1 MINEY
6 VNAVLL
12 GLALAF
18 MVGPVF
24 FTLIETSI
32 TKGFRAA
39 IIFDFGVVLAD
50 IIFIIIAY
58 FGSVTL
64 LGKIK
69 DDPRIFLIGG
79 LLLIVF
85 GLFTVF
91 YKKSKKVV
99 TDKDL
104 VIVENI
110 NYFGLFIKGF
120 FLNFINIGVLIFWLA
135 IVIAVSSN
143 FQMEA
148 FKIFRYFAIVIASY
162 LIIDTIKIIAA
173 KQLKS
178 KLTPVVL
185 RKIHQLLGIFFIVFG
200 MILAA
205 KRFVPNE
212 TMQKI
217 DRIFEIENK

>member
-12 GLALAF
+12 GLGLAF

-32 TKGFRAA
+32 TKGFKAA

-50 IIFIIIAY
+50 ITFIIIAY

-69 DDPRIFLIGG
+69 DDPRLFLIGG

-99 TDKDL
+99 TDKEL
-104 VIVENI
+104 VIVENN
-110 NYFGLFIKGF
+110 NYFGFFIKGF

-185 RKIHQLLGIFFIVFG
+185 RKIRQLLGIFFIIFG

-205 KRFVPNE
+205 KRFIPKE

-217 DRIFEIENK
+217 DRVFEIENK